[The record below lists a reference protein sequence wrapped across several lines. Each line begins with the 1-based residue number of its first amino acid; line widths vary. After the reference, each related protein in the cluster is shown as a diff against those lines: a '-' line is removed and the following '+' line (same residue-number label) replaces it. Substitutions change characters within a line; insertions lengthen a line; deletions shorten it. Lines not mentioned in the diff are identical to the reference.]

1 MANYVEFENIE
12 VEEKPT
18 FGDRVMDFM
27 SDHPVVAWGLYG
39 LVCVAVAIPCL
50 AGCGYFVGR
59 QAGKSAAKL
68 LLEAGVKLT

>member
-1 MANYVEFENIE
+1 MANYVEFENVE
-12 VEEKPT
+12 VEEKAT
-18 FGDRVMDFM
+18 FSEKVMDFV

-50 AGCGYFVGR
+50 AGYGYFIGR
-59 QAGKSAAKL
+59 QAGKSAAKF